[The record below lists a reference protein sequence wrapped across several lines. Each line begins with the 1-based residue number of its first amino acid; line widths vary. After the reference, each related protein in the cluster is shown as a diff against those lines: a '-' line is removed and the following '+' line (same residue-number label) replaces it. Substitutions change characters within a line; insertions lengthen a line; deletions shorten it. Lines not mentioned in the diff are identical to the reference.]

1 MASFAEEKRLRAHL
15 LLIAEAGT
23 YAGYFSQGTNA
34 DGDASAYYLTDD
46 SNETA
51 AETLLDAKIAEL
63 SNEIG
68 GETAGGEGA
77 GNFDGYTVIHYDD
90 SISDAGVDY
99 RAWFVD
105 ANGDYFKADNGDSDS
120 IVEVTD
126 SSEVSTVLADSGYV
140 VA

>member
-23 YAGYFSQGTNA
+23 YAGYFSQGTNS
-34 DGDASAYYLTDD
+34 DGDESAFYLTND
-46 SNETA
+46 SDETA

-63 SNEIG
+63 SSELG
-68 GETAGGEGA
+68 VETAGGEGA
-77 GNFDGYTVIHYDD
+77 GDFEGYTAIHFDD

-105 ANGDYFKADNGDSDS
+105 ANGDYFKADNGNSDS
-120 IVEVTD
+120 IVQVTE
-126 SSEVSTVLADSGYV
+126 SSEISTLLADSGYV